1 MYGIYSN
8 SKKNAL
14 NVSKLKSKIF
24 SLKVKNKLRKYMNNK
39 DYSSLKKYIDEL
51 NEKIVFML
59 ENVFYFLKKRN
70 YTMINQLKRI

>member
-1 MYGIYSN
+1 MYGIYWN
-8 SKKNAL
+8 SKKNTL

-59 ENVFYFLKKRN
+59 ENVFIFKKEIIR
-70 YTMINQLKRI
+70 